1 MSDEIPMFLSQ
12 KWLDRFAELV
22 NASEEYEKSAHD
34 WEGSFIF
41 QVYAD
46 NDKVKEPL
54 RGFVDLWHGKCRGVH
69 VAGDGDTADFTYS
82 SSLENWRKLFKK
94 ETGPIKGI
102 MARKFKLDGSLRT
115 IMRYVRAAQILLDIA
130 ISVPM
135 RLPDE

>member
-1 MSDEIPMFLSQ
+1 MSDERPMFLSQ
-12 KWLDRFAELV
+12 NWLDRFAELV

-46 NDKVKEPL
+46 DDKVKEPL
-54 RGFVDLWHGKCRGVH
+54 RGFVDLWHGKCRGVR
-69 VAGDGDTADFTYS
+69 VAQENDTADFTYS
-82 SSLENWRKLFKK
+82 ASLENWKKLFNK

-102 MARKFKLDGSLRT
+102 MSRKFKLEGSLTT
-115 IMRYVRAAQILLDIA
+115 IMRYVGAARVLLDIA